1 MYDLPQTLSLNEYT
15 DDLVFLQGALEVA
28 RDEGALPQAL
38 QDAAARVEGA
48 VVEFDALDLKIRHAL
63 RALRINAAHESY
75 ANLTQDLTI
84 RALWVKTLAAASQD
98 KKAEVYKLLF
108 EGGLTPLIRPRPEGQ
123 IEATRGVVRTLET
136 RAAYD
141 GPLRQEFAPVLTTQA
156 DRAASLLA
164 RRRALEDALVALYDE
179 ARALKERANA
189 LRQQLGAQLLSHA
202 IDQSIDSPKD
212 WARSFFGRGQ

>member
-1 MYDLPQTLSLNEYT
+1 MYDLPQTLSLSEHA

-28 RDEGALPQAL
+28 RDEGVLPQAL
-38 QDAAARVEGA
+38 QDAAARVEGM
-48 VVEFDALDLKIRHAL
+48 VEEFDALDLKIRRAQ

-75 ANLTQDLTI
+75 ANLKQDLTI

-123 IEATRGVVRTLET
+123 IEATRDVVRTLEA

-141 GPLRQEFAPVLTTQA
+141 GPLRQEFAPILTTQA

-179 ARALKERANA
+179 ARALKARANA
-189 LRQQLGAQLLSHA
+189 LRQHLGAQLLAHA
-202 IDQSIDSPKD
+202 IEQSIDSPKD